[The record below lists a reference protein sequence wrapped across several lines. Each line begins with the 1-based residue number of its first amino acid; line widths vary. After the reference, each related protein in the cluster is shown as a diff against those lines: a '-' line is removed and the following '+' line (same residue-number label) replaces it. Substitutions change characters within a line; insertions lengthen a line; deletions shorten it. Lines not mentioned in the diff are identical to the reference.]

1 MNPPQ
6 ANPVNQL
13 VESVARSAIETGT
26 LGRVDALRLLEASRQ
41 SSGLEA
47 LTEAA
52 FESKTQ
58 GKGDVITVSRNV
70 FLPLTNLCRN
80 RCTYCGFA
88 KQPDSPEAHT
98 YTLDEVSEVVRGG
111 VKTGCTEALMCLGD
125 KPEIAYKRY
134 REWMAETGYES
145 TIDLVHEAC
154 EVALEGGML
163 PHTNAGIMTGEE
175 MQRLRPLNASMG
187 LMMEN
192 VSPRLRQKGMPHFH
206 APDKDPARRI
216 RMHEEAGELKIPF
229 TTGILLG
236 IGENDEERIDTL
248 LKIRSIHERYGHIQE
263 VIVQPFHPKHDTP
276 MRSQETISDNEV
288 IAWVALTRLIMGP
301 EMNIQAPPNLAPEM
315 LSRLARAGLNDW
327 GGVSPVT
334 VDFINPEAP
343 WPAIDGLR
351 DLTRSSGQKLRD
363 RGPIYPDWLLG
374 RPEFFDS
381 DMHESALRLATDEG
395 YARRPHHQS
404 KEEAA

>member
-1 MNPPQ
+1 MATQ
-6 ANPVNQL
+6 Q
-13 VESVARSAIETGT
+13 VESLARSALEAGT
-26 LGRVDALRLLEASRQ
+26 LGGEEALLILEGLRTPG
-41 SSGLEA
+41 GLEA

-52 FESKTQ
+52 FESKVQ
-58 GKGDVITVSRNV
+58 GKGEIVTVSRNV

-98 YTLDEVSEVVRGG
+98 YTLDEVSEVVTGG

-145 TIDLVHEAC
+145 TIDLVYEAC
-154 EVALEGGML
+154 KVALEGGML
-163 PHTNAGIMTGEE
+163 PHTNAGIMSGEE
-175 MQRLRPLNASMG
+175 MERLRPLNASMG
-187 LMMEN
+187 LMMETT
-192 VSPRLRQKGMPHFH
+192 SQRLRQKGMPHFH

-236 IGENDEERIDTL
+236 IGENDQERIDTL
-248 LKIRSIHERYGHIQE
+248 LTLRALSERYGNIQE

-276 MRSQETISDNEV
+276 MRSQETIRDDEV
-288 IAWVALTRLIMGP
+288 IAWVALTRLIMGS

-351 DLTRSSGQKLRD
+351 ELTRASGQKLRD

-381 DMHESALRLATDEG
+381 AMHESALRLATDEG